1 MVQACLCWLVGL
13 VVIVGMGMDVV
24 IVVVKMTGLV

>member
-1 MVQACLCWLVGL
+1 MAMMVGLVGL